1 MTCIIAKSFGAWN
14 CSRHWHVY
22 KAWLTWACLLIV
34 LYVPMYGH
42 TYAYIHSMCL
52 ECISA
57 LYTHI
62 YICTCFILTTTQR
75 CGRDTAQKKKQRRM
89 CSMSV
94 RPTWPALALTFS
106 PPGWKVK
113 SHTRKPETHEQTH
126 LLPSNGGSLS
136 RLKRER
142 MARAARNRE
151 TGPVSV
157 LPSPHRLS

>member
-1 MTCIIAKSFGAWN
+1 MYLCIAT
-14 CSRHWHVY
+14 R
-22 KAWLTWACLLIV
+22 
-34 LYVPMYGH
+34 
-42 TYAYIHSMCL
+42 
-52 ECISA
+52 
-57 LYTHI
+57 THI
-62 YICTCFILTTTQR
+62 YTACAYRLYIHIYVCTCFILTTTQR

-142 MARAARNRE
+142 MARAARTRPCIS
-151 TGPVSV
+151 TSF
-157 LPSPHRLS
+157 SPPAKLSLQRDSKFSLSHIQGFV